1 MAQLFGPGA
10 WALVYLAPA
19 IALAQAPGAVNAPQQ
34 NQARIAALEEQVS
47 RLNANLRE
55 LQQRPPER
63 YLLAALNLQA
73 ALHTSR
79 PYQREWQ
86 ALRDAAPPGAIPTP
100 FTEVLVSHASRGLAT
115 TTELRESFLV
125 LVPTLSAR
133 GPQDESWLDWGRQ
146 WLQRLLAAIGLAE
159 APPPTPAQAT
169 IANVTR
175 LLARGQ
181 IAPALADVETLDASL
196 QPFVTGWVAQ
206 ARARVAAEQAVQ
218 ETILRAFAERSGSP

>member
-1 MAQLFGPGA
+1 MA
-10 WALVYLAPA
+10 VLAPA
-19 IALAQAPGAVNAPQQ
+19 LAFAQAPAAANAPQQ
-34 NQARIAALEEQVS
+34 NLARIAALEEQVA
-47 RLNANLRE
+47 RLNAQLRD
-55 LQQRPPER
+55 LQNRPPER
-63 YLLAALNLQA
+63 YLLAALNLQS

-86 ALRDAAPPGAIPTP
+86 ALRDAAPPGALPPP

-115 TTELRESFLV
+115 TTELRESFL
-125 LVPTLSAR
+125 LLAPTLSAR
-133 GPQDESWLDWGRQ
+133 GPDHQGWLDWGRQ
-146 WLQRLLAAIGLAE
+146 WLQQLLAAIGFAE
-159 APPPTPAQAT
+159 APPPSPAQAT
-169 IANVTR
+169 IANVMR

-218 ETILRAFAERSGSP
+218 ETILRAFAERAESR